1 MKQHSLIPLLCA
13 VAAATSVPALAQTR
27 AVSGRITGADGA
39 GLPGVTV
46 LERGT
51 TNGTSTSADG
61 NFSLTVQPG
70 ATLVLS
76 SIGYTTVE
84 RAIGNNAV
92 INVTLA
98 TDTKLIGEV
107 VVTALG
113 LEANKDQ
120 LGTAQATVK
129 GQALVQSGETSV
141 ITGLSGKTPGV
152 VITRSSGDPGASANI
167 QIRGAST
174 ITGNL
179 QPLIV
184 VDGVPISNTSI
195 GNDGIA
201 ASSGGAQSNQTDG
214 VVQASRLNDINPE
227 DIASMEVIRGAAAS
241 AVWGTRA
248 ANGVI
253 VIVTKKGRNK
263 NGGINLSYRTSYGI
277 DEINRRV
284 PLQNKFGQGGQG
296 SYNNT
301 NVRSWGDRIADRP
314 GGPDTFITGFG
325 QFFRRNPDGTFTD
338 LYQGFNTFAD
348 GTVRY
353 NIPSAGDFLPDKTTR
368 LSGNAGKNSRE
379 TFDHSDDAFQR
390 GYTWDNVAT
399 MSGSTERSNFYASL
413 GNTYT
418 RGIARAGS
426 DNDRTTIRL
435 NATHNFTDKFR
446 AVANTTYA
454 RTRSN
459 RVQQGSNISGIFLG
473 GLRTPAD
480 FNNEYF
486 VGTYTDPAG
495 NLFPNRQSSY
505 RNQLGR
511 TTGPGFDNPLWTINN
526 VKNQTRVNRFLGSL
540 ELSYDVL
547 PWLNVLN
554 RTGVDTYTDNRN
566 EYFPIGS
573 AAIPVGS
580 LRVETIQETQVNNDL
595 IVRATKQ
602 VNEDISLSG
611 LVGYNLNGR
620 RATQIGATATQF
632 VNPLSPPQLGNTP
645 SENRTPFNLLVIQ
658 NTAAL
663 YGQVDIGLFDQLF
676 LNATLRGE
684 QASTFGPEAKS
695 TFIYPG
701 ASAAW
706 QFTKLGPLADN
717 KLLSF
722 GKVRLSY
729 GQVGVQP
736 TPYLTQTYYANA
748 DASVIADGWGTVLDA
763 AAYGGGSVRLATQG
777 NPLLKPERKTESE
790 VGLDLRFVQDRLGFS
805 ATAYANET
813 RDAILSIPRAATT
826 GFTSINSNAATI
838 RNRGI
843 ELSFDG
849 DVIRKD
855 KFSVNIAPNFS
866 LNRNKVTNLAGAESV
881 FLNGFTG
888 SDSRAVLNQ
897 QLGMLFGNRWARNE
911 SGGFV
916 VDAQG
921 FPTLGTPGVI
931 GDPNPQWRG
940 GLNVNARY
948 KALSLSVLFDHT
960 RNADVWNGTKGAL
973 YSYGTHDDTGEETT
987 VSAAEAASLPVYQI
1001 SGATNATAFQRA
1013 TTVAE
1018 RYRPNGDGTY
1028 TFRGRLGNYGGGII
1042 ALDEGWYQAG
1052 LGNGFNG
1059 PSEQFVENVNWTRLR
1074 EVTLNYSLTQSWV
1087 KNYTR
1092 LSAIDLTV
1100 TGRNLVLWT
1109 PYSGIDPE
1117 TNLTG
1122 VSNGRGLDYFNN
1134 PSTRS
1139 LIFSLKLTY

>member
-92 INVTLA
+92 INATLA

-141 ITGLSGKTPGV
+141 VTGLSGKTPGV
-152 VITRSSGDPGASANI
+152 IITRSSGDPGASANI

-201 ASSGGAQSNQTDG
+201 ASAGGAQSNQTDG

-296 SYNNT
+296 LFNT
-301 NVRSWGDRIADRP
+301 GNVRSWGDRIADRT
-314 GGPDTFITGFG
+314 GGPDNFITSGPDYRGFI
-325 QFFRRNPDGTFTD
+325 
-338 LYQGFNTFAD
+338 TFAD
-348 GTVRY
+348 GTQRY
-353 NIPSAGDFLPDKTTR
+353 ALAPGTPANPHG
-368 LSGNAGKNSRE
+368 GKNSRE
-379 TFDHSDDAFQR
+379 TFDHSDDVFQR

-459 RVQQGSNISGIFLG
+459 RVQQGSNVSGIFLG

-486 VGTYTDPAG
+486 TGNYTDNNG
-495 NLFPNRQSSY
+495 NLFTDRQSSY
-505 RNQLGR
+505 RNPLGR
-511 TTGPGFDNPLWTINN
+511 PTYDPTDPTVLLDPITSPGFDNPLWTINN
-526 VKNQTRVNRFLGSL
+526 VRNQTRVNRFLGSL

-554 RTGVDTYTDNRN
+554 RTGVDTYTDNRS

-573 AAIPVGS
+573 AAISVGS

-676 LNATLRGE
+676 LNGTLRGE
-684 QASTFGPEAKS
+684 QASTFGPEANS

-706 QFTKLGPLADN
+706 QFTKLGPLAGN

-722 GKVRLSY
+722 GKVRFSY

-736 TPYLTQTYYANA
+736 TPYLTQTYYTNA
-748 DASVIADGWGTVLDA
+748 SATVIADGWGTALDA
-763 AAYGGGSVRLATQG
+763 AAYGGGSVRSATQG

-790 VGLDLRFVQDRLGFS
+790 IGLDLRFVQDRLGFS

-813 RDAILSIPRAATT
+813 NDAILSIPRAATT
-826 GFTSINSNAATI
+826 GFTSTNANAATI

-881 FLNGFTG
+881 SLNGFTG
-888 SDSRAVLNQ
+888 SDSRAVLNR
-897 QLGMLFGNRWARNE
+897 QLGVLFGNRWARNE

-940 GLNVNARY
+940 GLNVNVRY
-948 KALSLSVLFDHT
+948 KALSLNVLFDHT

-987 VSAAEAASLPVYQI
+987 VSAADAASLPVYQI
-1001 SGATNATAFQRA
+1001 SGSSRATAFQRA

-1018 RYRPNGDGTY
+1018 RYQPNGDGTY